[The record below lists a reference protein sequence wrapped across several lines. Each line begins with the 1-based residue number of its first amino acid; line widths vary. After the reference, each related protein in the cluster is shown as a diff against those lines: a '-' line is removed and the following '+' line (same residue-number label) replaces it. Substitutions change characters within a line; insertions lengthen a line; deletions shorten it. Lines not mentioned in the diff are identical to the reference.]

1 MNTQGIEE
9 FGPGLTFEEVEKAVS
24 QWRDLDEKIVREA
37 FASIGVEYEA
47 GHSYTLVFGDRL
59 WERLLAE
66 LGMVVPE
73 GASTLQVG
81 AFVFMRSPFVPK
93 NMVLVNDL
101 TLPRSWIVN
110 NGAER

>member
-1 MNTQGIEE
+1 MNTEGIAE

-24 QWRDLDEKIVREA
+24 KWRDLDEKILREA
-37 FASIGVEYEA
+37 FASIGVEYVA

-66 LGMVVPE
+66 LELIVPE
-73 GASTLQVG
+73 GASTLQFG
-81 AFVFMRSPFVPK
+81 KLVFIHSIFVPK
-93 NMVLVNDL
+93 DMVLVNDL

-110 NGAER
+110 SGAER